1 MAELGCKDKLAAP
14 TLVASQK
21 DGADAESRP
30 SLKDLLLSDE
40 ARTDDLVPARRR
52 FKLRPPPALD

>member
-1 MAELGCKDKLAAP
+1 MAELIDNASTATP
-14 TLVASQK
+14 TSASRLNS
-21 DGADAESRP
+21 AETEARP

-52 FKLRPPPALD
+52 FKLRPSLTLD